1 MEAVNDRLDWLV
13 SSNSNV
19 FFNNERDKQ
28 VKQKG
33 DNMKNTNPV
42 WYIVIS
48 LTIWCVWNSVGSNK
62 VVSTLNDI
70 RTEQKVVLQEVA
82 HLMDRLQTL
91 ENIEPEVIVKEIIKE
106 VEVPS
111 EAKDV
116 LDVLKE
122 GG

>member
-1 MEAVNDRLDWLV
+1 
-13 SSNSNV
+13 
-19 FFNNERDKQ
+19 
-28 VKQKG
+28 
-33 DNMKNTNPV
+33 MKNTNPV

-91 ENIEPEVIVKEIIKE
+91 ENIEPEVIVKEVIKE
-106 VEVPS
+106 VEVHS

>member
-1 MEAVNDRLDWLV
+1 
-13 SSNSNV
+13 
-19 FFNNERDKQ
+19 
-28 VKQKG
+28 
-33 DNMKNTNPV
+33 MKNKVNSV
-42 WYIVIS
+42 WYIVIA

-82 HLMDRLQTL
+82 HLMDRLKTL
-91 ENIEPEVIVKEIIKE
+91 ENIEPEVIVKEVIKE
-106 VEVPS
+106 VKVPS

-122 GG
+122 GE